1 MTRKIFLSYDS
12 NIKEDHLRVEK
23 FQLNR
28 RSNSLFAKNLS
39 GFIEQ
44 TEYVIVMEMLAY
56 L

>member
-1 MTRKIFLSYDS
+1 MTRKMFFSYDS

-23 FQLNR
+23 FQFNII
-28 RSNSLFAKNLS
+28 SNSIFVKNLS

-44 TEYVIVMEMLAY
+44 TEYVIVMEMLVY